1 MDLVLLSLWHRP
13 QGGSTTSYSRVASPA
28 SWWSLCSLRGEA
40 LHAALPTALSPEF
53 GPEAIVKSQLDA
65 LRRCVCA
72 RGVRPHRSCCRT
84 HGIVG
89 NSFS

>member
-13 QGGSTTSYSRVASPA
+13 QGGSTTCSGRVASPA
-28 SWWSLCSLRGEA
+28 GWWSLCSLRGEA

-65 LRRCVCA
+65 LRRCACA
-72 RGVRPHRSCCRT
+72 RSVQWTMST
-84 HGIVG
+84 HTT
-89 NSFS
+89 